1 MAAAMGVSE
10 VPVSMALQIVNL
22 LREVKRKSLEK
33 EAKIADYETMAI
45 KLKREELPRYAACIK
60 LE

>member
-1 MAAAMGVSE
+1 MKKEMAAAMGVSE

-33 EAKIADYETMAI
+33 EAKIADY
-45 KLKREELPRYAACIK
+45 
-60 LE
+60 